1 MEIKIENLHKSFGEQ
16 VVLNGLNLDL
26 KGIHSI
32 VIIGPSGGGKST
44 LLRILAGLE
53 IADEGEIVVSGERI
67 PKEEEELHEYRK
79 GIGVVF
85 QAFNLFPH
93 LTALENIVLPL
104 ERVHGVSKKESV
116 ERAEKLL
123 KRFGLFEHRNKY
135 PHQLSGGQQQ
145 RVAIVRAMALKPKF
159 LLLDEPT
166 SALDPALTK
175 EILEA
180 IGELRKDKK
189 DMVLVTHEMEF
200 AKGVADCV
208 IFVSGGKIVEMGPPG
223 IIFDKPK
230 TVELCQFLGGKDCEN
245 RIKTYSA

>member
-1 MEIKIENLHKSFGEQ
+1 MEIKIENLYKAFGEQ
-16 VVLNGLNLDL
+16 LVLNNLNLNLEDVN
-26 KGIHSI
+26 SI

-53 IADEGEIVVSGERI
+53 TLDKGKISLNEEVI
-67 PKEEEELHEYRK
+67 PEVEEELHEYRK

-93 LTALENIVLPL
+93 LTALKNIVLPL
-104 ERVHGVSKKESV
+104 QKVHQISENESFN
-116 ERAEKLL
+116 RAEKLL
-123 KRFGLFEHRNKY
+123 TRFGLYEHKEKY

-145 RVAIVRAMALKPKF
+145 RVAIVRALSLKPKV

-175 EILEA
+175 EILET
-180 IGELRKDKK
+180 IKELRKDKK
-189 DMVLVTHEMEF
+189 DMILVTHEMDF

-208 IFVSGGKIVEMGPPG
+208 IFVSGGKVVEFGSPEV
-223 IIFDKPK
+223 IFNNPATD
-230 TVELCQFLGGKDCEN
+230 ELKRFLSK
-245 RIKTYSA
+245 

>member
-1 MEIKIENLHKSFGEQ
+1 MEIKIENLYKSFGEQ
-16 VVLNGLNLDL
+16 VVLNGLNLD
-26 KGIHSI
+26 KKDIHSI

-53 IADEGEIVVSGERI
+53 VADSGEIEVNGDIVPR
-67 PKEEEELHEYRK
+67 EEEELHEYRK
-79 GIGVVF
+79 SIGVVF

-93 LTALENIVLPL
+93 LTAFENITLPL
-104 ERVHGVSKKESV
+104 EKVHKISAKDSK
-116 ERAEKLL
+116 ERAEILL
-123 KRFGLFEHRNKY
+123 KRFGLYEHKDKY

-180 IGELRKDKK
+180 IKELRKDKK
-189 DMVLVTHEMEF
+189 DMLLVTHEMEF
-200 AKGVADCV
+200 AKGVADYI

-223 IIFDKPK
+223 VLFENPQTI
-230 TVELCQFLGGKDCEN
+230 ELCKFLGGEECEK
-245 RIKTYSA
+245 RIMNK

>member
-1 MEIKIENLHKSFGEQ
+1 MEIKIENLYKAFGEQ
-16 VVLNGLNLDL
+16 IVLNNLNLNLEDVN
-26 KGIHSI
+26 SI

-53 IADEGEIVVSGERI
+53 TLDKGKISLNEEFI
-67 PKEEEELHEYRK
+67 PELEDELHEYRK

-93 LTALENIVLPL
+93 LTAFKNIVLPL
-104 ERVHGVSKKESV
+104 QKVHQISENESFN
-116 ERAEKLL
+116 RAEKLL
-123 KRFGLFEHRNKY
+123 TRFGLYEHREKY

-145 RVAIVRAMALKPKF
+145 RVAIVRALSLKPKV

-175 EILEA
+175 EILET
-180 IGELRKDKK
+180 IKELRKDKK
-189 DMVLVTHEMEF
+189 DMILVTHEMDF

-208 IFVSGGKIVEMGPPG
+208 IFVSGGKVVEFGSPD
-223 IIFDKPK
+223 IIFNNPVTD
-230 TVELCQFLGGKDCEN
+230 ELKRFLSK
-245 RIKTYSA
+245 